1 MQRSDGTSDFWS
13 NFFIWIYI
21 GKSDF
26 GIRINH
32 WAHFKTHNPRNTKKV
47 LIPKSLPTASYI
59 RSEDSQVSPRRSFS
73 ATRFLYACWFDLGIP
88 MAVIKTCRARAIRMR
103 KCYLCQTCLTAIAS
117 SWGPSFLYCYH
128 CRGFFVPYFYA
139 EATVEYVEAPGSG
152 DEAPGS
158 GDEAPGSGDKADAD
172 DGFVLKSDNDDYIF
186 LTSDDEAPPGSGD
199 EAPGSGD
206 EAPGSGD
213 EADAD
218 DGFVL
223 KSDDDDYIFLKSD
236 DEFPGTGDEAEDDP
250 LYYKFLVMFTEIP
263 FFPEEYVD
271 YPEPQFADDSEEY
284 FPRGGVEYSESSDKN
299 EPLADEDCF
308 LFAHNVEEAT
318 STEDE
323 GPISN
328 DNSPA
333 EVHSP
338 KFHYLVHCPDI
349 PVEAFDPADDGAGH
363 QDPDIL
369 LLNLVRDP
377 HTRVWFY

>member
-1 MQRSDGTSDFWS
+1 MERDRDRLSEKDRQRYLLIESGLTIICCMRPWMIKITLMQRSDGTSDFWS

-88 MAVIKTCRARAIRMR
+88 MAVIKTSRARAIRMR
-103 KCYLCQTCLTAIAS
+103 KCYVCQIYLTAVAS

-128 CRGFFVPYFYA
+128 CRAFFVPLFYA
-139 EATVEYVEAPGSG
+139 EATVGDDGAPGSGDEAPGSG

-158 GDEAPGSGDKADAD
+158 GDEAPGSG
-172 DGFVLKSDNDDYIF
+172 N
-186 LTSDDEAPPGSGD
+186 
-199 EAPGSGD
+199 

-223 KSDDDDYIFLKSD
+223 KSDDDDYVFLTCD

-250 LYYKFLVMFTEIP
+250 LYYEYLVHCTQI
-263 FFPEEYVD
+263 
-271 YPEPQFADDSEEY
+271 PQFPDDGEEY
-284 FPRGGVEYSESSDKN
+284 FPHGGEEYEF
-299 EPLADEDCF
+299 PR
-308 LFAHNVEEAT
+308 V
-318 STEDE
+318 
-323 GPISN
+323 
-328 DNSPA
+328 
-333 EVHSP
+333 
-338 KFHYLVHCPDI
+338 HYLVHSRDF

-369 LLNLVRDP
+369 FLNLFHDTN
-377 HTRVWFY
+377 TRVWFY